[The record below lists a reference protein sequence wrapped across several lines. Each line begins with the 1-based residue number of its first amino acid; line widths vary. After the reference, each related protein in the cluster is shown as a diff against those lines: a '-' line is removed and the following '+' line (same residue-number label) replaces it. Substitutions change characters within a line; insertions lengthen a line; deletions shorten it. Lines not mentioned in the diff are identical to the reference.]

1 MAAETGKHD
10 RTSASDRMSILL
22 LSKVVGE
29 RIMHKEAE
37 GRVVSLS
44 PSQESERREKGKSE
58 KMKNVKGIKWILE

>member
-37 GRVVSLS
+37 RRVVSLS
-44 PSQESERREKGKSE
+44 LERERREAKK
-58 KMKNVKGIKWILE
+58 